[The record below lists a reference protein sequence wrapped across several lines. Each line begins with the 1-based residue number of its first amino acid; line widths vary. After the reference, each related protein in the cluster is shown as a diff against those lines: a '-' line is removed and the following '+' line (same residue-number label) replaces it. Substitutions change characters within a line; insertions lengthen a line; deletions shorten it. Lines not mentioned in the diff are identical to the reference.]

1 MTHKKSDSDII
12 SMLSNHNL
20 AYVKKPQ
27 LSHRSKISEKPK
39 GASTNAS
46 ENVTTKMI
54 QDNYR

>member
-54 QDNYR
+54 